1 MPRFRQSDEAYY
13 ISGGCPYF
21 AIAAHRITK
30 WPLAILVDEASEYE
44 FFGDREYPTIAHVFV
59 VSPYGDVFDVK
70 GIRSIQTMKDE
81 FHNLIRKWKPDDPIK
96 LSVQM
101 VSLKE
106 LKSLMRGPL
115 SRYDAEEV
123 REAEDIINGLFLR

>member
-1 MPRFRQSDEAYY
+1 MTRFRQSDEAYY
-13 ISGGCPYF
+13 MSGGCPYF

-30 WPLAILVDEASEYE
+30 WPLAILVDEASERE
-44 FFGDREYPTIAHVFV
+44 FFGDREYSTIAHVFV
-59 VSPYGDVFDVK
+59 VSPDGDAFDVK
-70 GIRSIQTMKDE
+70 GMRSIQAVKGE
-81 FHNLIRKWKPDDPIK
+81 FRDLIRKWKPNDPIK

-106 LKSLMRGPL
+106 LRSLMRGPL